1 MLPDFGLEEGI
12 ILKLTMT
19 LRLIRLD
26 FRLGMTR
33 ISIILNSLSFQSAS
47 KYVFC
52 LFPVQKKVKR
62 SNLIL
67 IMKANDVHEK
77 SQEE

>member
-33 ISIILNSLSFQSAS
+33 ISIMLNSLSFQSAS

-52 LFPVQKKVKR
+52 LFPVQKKSKEEQPHF
-62 SNLIL
+62 
-67 IMKANDVHEK
+67 DHESK
-77 SQEE
+77 